1 MSKLSTCMHQVAEK
15 PRIATEHNAQPFEFL
30 ANLVQ
35 CGVFLGITASL
46 LGCGPDKGD
55 AGANHSASGG
65 THSVTD
71 ARTLKR
77 GLPGEPRTLDPQ
89 LADDTFSLQVTGDLY
104 EGLTTEDRRGE
115 IVPGAAQSWTVDNTG
130 TIYTFQLR
138 PNAKWSDGT
147 QVVSTE
153 FVEGLRRA
161 VDPKTASGSAAL
173 LSVIRGA
180 SAITAGH
187 ANVTDLGATAIN
199 ESSIRIVLEHPAPF
213 ILQILAQPVASPVH
227 IVQQASSTE
236 SRQQTNLASNGPYI
250 LVKRVPNSF
259 IELARNPDYWDAG
272 NVAIPT
278 VRYINSESEAT
289 ELREYIAGDLDMTFT
304 IPMPDFKR
312 ISEQYGKEVQT
323 APILATL
330 YLALNLSAPPL
341 KDSVTVR
348 QALSMAIDREAIA
361 DHVMMGVAPAYSFVA
376 EGVTGY
382 RLPEYDWSKWS
393 RGRQLSYARDL
404 LEHAGYSA
412 KKPLHLRLYYNR
424 DEGIQRIMVAVAG
437 GWKQNLGVE
446 SELISD
452 EFRVFLAG
460 RKDHSHWDVA
470 RIGWNADYDDPA
482 SFLDVFAESEE
493 QNDPGYNSDKFNRLV
508 DESRV
513 EPEPERRLDLLRQ
526 SEQVLLADYPIIPIY
541 FYKARRLVK
550 PYLGGAE
557 ISPMNHCHSKHLY
570 WIG

>member
-15 PRIATEHNAQPFEFL
+15 SRNTTEHNAQPFEYL
-30 ANLVQ
+30 GNLVR
-35 CGVFLGITASL
+35 CGMVLGVAACLFACGQNTGTA
-46 LGCGPDKGD
+46 GGD
-55 AGANHSASGG
+55 HSTVGG
-65 THSVTD
+65 TRPVAGD
-71 ARTLKR
+71 RTLKR

-104 EGLTTEDRRGE
+104 EGLTTEDRRGQ
-115 IVPGAAQSWTVDNTG
+115 IIPGAAQSWSVDKTG

-147 QVVSTE
+147 QVVAAE
-153 FVEGLRRA
+153 FIEGLRRA

-173 LSVIRGA
+173 LSVIKGA
-180 SAITAGH
+180 SAIIAGH
-187 ANVTDLGATAIN
+187 TKVTDLGATAIN

-213 ILQILAQPVASPVH
+213 VLQILAQPIASPVH
-227 IVQQASSTE
+227 LAQQAPSTE
-236 SRQQTNLASNGPYI
+236 SRQQNNLATNGPYI

-259 IELARNPDYWDAG
+259 IELAQNPDYWDAA
-272 NVAIPT
+272 NVAIHN

-312 ISEQYGKEVQT
+312 ISEQYGQEVQT

-330 YLALNLSAPPL
+330 YLALNLTAPPL
-341 KDSVTVR
+341 KDSVTLR

-376 EGVTGY
+376 EGVSGY
-382 RLPEYDWSKWS
+382 RLPEYEWSKWS
-393 RGRQLSYARDL
+393 RDRQLSYARDL

-412 KKPLHLRLYYNR
+412 KKPLRLRLYYNR

-460 RKDHSHWDVA
+460 RKDRSRWDIA

-493 QNDPGYNSDKFNRLV
+493 QNDPGYNSATFNRLV
-508 DESRV
+508 DEARV
-513 EPEPERRLDLLRQ
+513 EPAPVRRLDLLRQ

>member
-1 MSKLSTCMHQVAEK
+1 MHQVAENS
-15 PRIATEHNAQPFEFL
+15 RIATKHNTQRIEFVKD
-30 ANLVQ
+30 LVR
-35 CGVFLGITASL
+35 CGAVIGAIALL
-46 LGCGPDKGD
+46 LGCGPDKPGA
-55 AGANHSASGG
+55 AGVGPSNDDVSRSSAGG
-65 THSVTD
+65 R
-71 ARTLKR
+71 ALKR

-104 EGLTTEDRRGE
+104 EGLTSEDRRGA
-115 IVPGAAQSWTVDNTG
+115 IVPGAAQSWTVDKSG
-130 TIYTFQLR
+130 TIYTFQLK

-147 QVVSTE
+147 QLVATE

-161 VDPKTASGSAAL
+161 VDPKTGSGSANL
-173 LSVIRGA
+173 LSVIKGA
-180 SAITAGH
+180 SAIISGH
-187 ANVTDLGATAIN
+187 RKITDLGVTAIS
-199 ESSIRIVLEHPAPF
+199 ESSIRIELEHPAPF
-213 ILQILAQPVASPVH
+213 VLQILAQPIASPVH
-227 IVQQASSTE
+227 MANKERSAEPELQRNS
-236 SRQQTNLASNGPYI
+236 ASNGPYV

-259 IELARNPDYWDAG
+259 IELAKNPQYWDAS
-272 NVAIPT
+272 NVAIHT

-312 ISEQYGKEVQT
+312 VSEQYGPEVQT

-341 KDSVTVR
+341 KDRVTVR

-361 DHVMMGVAPAYSFVA
+361 EQIMMGVTPAYSFVA

-382 RLPEYDWSKWS
+382 KRPVYEWDKWS
-393 RGRQLSYARDL
+393 RDRKLSYAKDL
-404 LEHAGYSA
+404 LERAGYSPEN
-412 KKPLHLRLYYNR
+412 PLHLRLYYNR

-460 RKDHSHWDVA
+460 RKDRSRWDVA

-482 SFLDVFAESEE
+482 SFLDVFAKSEE
-493 QNDPGYNSDKFNRLV
+493 QNDPEYDSDKFNLLI
-508 DESRV
+508 DDARV
-513 EPEPERRLDLLRQ
+513 EPEPGRRLDLLRK
-526 SEQVLLADYPIIPIY
+526 SEEVLLGDYPIIPIY

-557 ISPMNHCHSKHLY
+557 ISPMNHSHSKHLY
-570 WIG
+570 WTG